1 MSATVDTN
9 VLIYAA
15 NNSDPVHER
24 ARDLLERLAL
34 GPELLFVFWPSIM
47 GFLRISTSA
56 AILPA
61 PLTHGESL
69 AAVADLIE

>member
-1 MSATVDTN
+1 LSATVDTN

-34 GPELLFVFWPSIM
+34 DGSFRRFDGIKALDPF
-47 GFLRISTSA
+47 A
-56 AILPA
+56 
-61 PLTHGESL
+61 
-69 AAVADLIE
+69 